1 MSVQTGLILTGK
13 DGRFHVADLLPG
25 EYVISVI
32 RPCCLEPNED
42 SNPQDEANEAPYY
55 KEELTYYKDTLDRKD
70 AAPVWVKANVETAG
84 VDITLRR
91 RTLHKVSGTMFNH
104 DGQPLSG
111 AKVRM
116 TRKQKPDTGPHSAG
130 VSTLTDAQGNWS
142 LDIPDGVYMIDA
154 FNVIATFEG
163 GETVSGYQSPPTGVP
178 LSTGGQAL
186 PGMLPKYPKSTFND
200 PAQPRQVS
208 VSGAD
213 VPNVMIDMNRR
224 AQVVSGRVVL
234 EDGGSIPAEATID
247 VGLSSNDHYKTS
259 ASDGGFELKGPS
271 LGDQFLSV
279 ICQPFGAYYVKSIT
293 WDGIDYLRTPFE
305 FGNGV
310 DYKGVE
316 VVLSPRGALLEGKVT
331 VNGGTSLVTKG
342 QIWLIPED
350 ETKWRAPLTW
360 FSSRIYEDGAFT
372 MYAAPGDYLIII
384 DERVDH
390 RFDPFNYLDWTED
403 YVREHAPGARHIT
416 LKAGERKSVGL

>member
-1 MSVQTGLILTGK
+1 MSVQTDLILTDK
-13 DGRFHVADLLPG
+13 EGRFHVADLLAG
-25 EYVISVI
+25 QYVISVM
-32 RPCCLEPNED
+32 RPCCQEPNED
-42 SNPQDEANEAPYY
+42 SIPPADANEAPYY

-70 AAPVWVKANVETAG
+70 AAAVWVKANAETTG

-91 RTLHKVSGTMFNH
+91 RPLHKVSGTVFNR
-104 DGQPLSG
+104 DGQPLPG
-111 AKVRM
+111 ADVRIA
-116 TRKQKPDTGPHSAG
+116 RKQKPDTGPHSAG
-130 VSTLTDAQGNWS
+130 VSTLADAQGNWS
-142 LDIPDGVYMIDA
+142 LDVPDGVYLIQA
-154 FNVIATFEG
+154 FNVIVTFEG
-163 GETVSGYQSPPTGVP
+163 GKTVPHQGPP
-178 LSTGGQAL
+178 L
-186 PGMLPKYPKSTFND
+186 PNLLPRPNSVSSVSND
-200 PAQPRQVS
+200 PALPRQVS
-208 VSGAD
+208 VGGAD

-224 AQVVSGRVVL
+224 EQVLSGRVVL
-234 EDGGSIPAEATID
+234 EDGGRIPAEATID
-247 VGLSSNDHYKTS
+247 VAINSDYNYKPI
-259 ASDGGFELKGPS
+259 AEDGGFELKGPS

-360 FSSRIYEDGAFT
+360 FSSGIYEDGAFT
-372 MYAAPGDYLIII
+372 MYAAPGEYLIIM
-384 DERVDH
+384 DERGD
-390 RFDPFNYLDWTED
+390 RGFGPYELDAAED
-403 YVREHAPGARHIT
+403 YVRAQATKARHIM
-416 LKAGERKSVGL
+416 LKAGERKSVRL